1 MGQIIGDIFGLFYP
15 AGMIDTS
22 LLETAEFA
30 VEGFFL
36 NSVAAAKSAVQ
47 NLQKAYFFD
56 LIQSGSV
63 FKFIPCILN

>member
-15 AGMIDTS
+15 AETTDTS
-22 LLETAEFA
+22 LIATSEFA
-30 VEGFFL
+30 VDGFFL
-36 NSVAAAKSAVQ
+36 NSVTAAKNAVQ

-56 LIQSGSV
+56 IIHSGSV